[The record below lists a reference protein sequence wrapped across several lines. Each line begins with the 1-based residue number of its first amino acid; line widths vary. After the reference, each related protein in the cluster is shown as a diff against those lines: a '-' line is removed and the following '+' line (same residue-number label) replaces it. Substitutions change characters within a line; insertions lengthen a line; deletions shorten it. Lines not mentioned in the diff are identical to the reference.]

1 MQEKLLS
8 VIIPAYNLENYIE
21 ECVNSVRN
29 QTYKNLEIIIVDD
42 GSSDGTFDICQRLAK
57 EDERIVVVSQ
67 KNAGVTMARNKGL
80 SLANGEYVA
89 FVDGDDYLELD
100 MYSYMMEKV
109 ENNDMVTCGFFH
121 HVSNTRVQECYDG
134 FQGNYHTQ
142 EQLNEVWGKML
153 YDFEAGKANVVSPSL
168 WNKVFKRDLAKSIM
182 EKIRPDIF
190 YGEDAIF
197 VYQYLLECKSIHF
210 LRIPFYH
217 YRYRQ
222 ESVCHSRNERML
234 ENTNQLYLELKAVF
248 EQRDIKEVLLAQL
261 EKATVVMTINVLNQ
275 YMGFSMEFRIP
286 KFVIDV
292 EDLRATSLVLYGAG
306 KMGQDVKSIFL
317 NQKIDTVAWVDNN
330 YTDYQ
335 AQGLE
340 VSNPCILSEIKFD
353 KLLIAVSSES
363 LASEIKKDLLG
374 KGIKEDA
381 IIWKRPIEIY

>member
-1 MQEKLLS
+1 MLLS

-67 KNAGVTMARNKGL
+67 ENVGVTMARNKGL
-80 SLANGEYVA
+80 SLANGEYVG
-89 FVDGDDYLELD
+89 FVDGDDYIEPD
-100 MYSYMMEKV
+100 MYRCMMENA
-109 ENNDMVTCGFFH
+109 ENNDMITCGFFH
-121 HVSNTRVQECYDG
+121 HISNSRVQEYYDG
-134 FQGNYHTQ
+134 FEGNYHTK
-142 EQLNEVWGKML
+142 EQLQEVLGRML
-153 YDFEAGKANVVSPSL
+153 YDFETGKANEVSTNVC
-168 WNKVFKRDLAKSIM
+168 NKVFRRHLAKAIM
-182 EKIRPDIF
+182 EKISPDVF

-197 VYQYLLECKSIHF
+197 VYQYLLKCHSLCF
-210 LRIPFYH
+210 LRVPFYH
-217 YRYRQ
+217 YRYR
-222 ESVCHSRNERML
+222 EDSVCHSKNERML
-234 ENTNQLYLELKAVF
+234 ENINRLYLELKLVF
-248 EQRDIKEVLLAQL
+248 EQHDEKEVLLAQL
-261 EKATVVMTINVLNQ
+261 EKLIVVWSVNVLNQ
-275 YMGFSMEFRIP
+275 FMGFSLEYRIP
-286 KFVIDV
+286 KFAIDV
-292 EDLRATSLVLYGAG
+292 RDLRGGSLVLYGAG

-363 LASEIKKDLLG
+363 LASEIKKDLLR